1 MSRTNR
7 AEALVSANIGVRRK
21 EALRKSAEGD
31 GISVSDL
38 LRRLVDAHLGDA
50 APKPPAD
57 FDPPSMVL

>member
-1 MSRTNR
+1 MSRTAR

-21 EALRKSAEGD
+21 EALRRAAEAD

-38 LRRLVDAHLGDA
+38 LRRLVDAHLGDD

-57 FDPPSMVL
+57 YQPASMVL